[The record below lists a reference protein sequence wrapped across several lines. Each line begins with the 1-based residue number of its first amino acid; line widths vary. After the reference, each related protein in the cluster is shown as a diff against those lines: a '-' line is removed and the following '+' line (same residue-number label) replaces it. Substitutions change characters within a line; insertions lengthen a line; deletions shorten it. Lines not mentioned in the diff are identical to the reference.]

1 MLSENSV
8 IRKVQRGNIKAY
20 KKLYDLHFLKL
31 YRFLSQ
37 FSNDHDQVE
46 DWVQNSFIKAY
57 ENIRHFGFKSK
68 FSTWLFS
75 IAINEMRSY
84 YRTNNRRSEYHTEQ
98 DTSELGIEDTP
109 DFFWQHDMNFY
120 LSELDEEK
128 RAIFILF
135 EVEGYSH
142 REIAEIT
149 GLPENLCRSKLH
161 RTKKILQQKWLEN
174 ETAKP

>member
-1 MLSENSV
+1 MISENSV

-37 FSNDHDQVE
+37 FSKDHDLVE
-46 DWVQNSFIKAY
+46 DWVQNAFIKAY
-57 ENIRHFGFKSK
+57 ENIHHFGFRSK

-75 IAINEMRSY
+75 IAMNEMRSF
-84 YRTNNRRSEYHTEQ
+84 YRTDNRRSEYHVEK
-98 DTSELGIEDTP
+98 DASELGDEVIP
-109 DFFWQHDMNFY
+109 DFIWQHDMNIY
-120 LSELDEEK
+120 LSELDDEK

-142 REIAEIT
+142 KEIADII

-161 RTKKILQQKWLEN
+161 RTKKILKQKWLEN
-174 ETAKP
+174 EKA